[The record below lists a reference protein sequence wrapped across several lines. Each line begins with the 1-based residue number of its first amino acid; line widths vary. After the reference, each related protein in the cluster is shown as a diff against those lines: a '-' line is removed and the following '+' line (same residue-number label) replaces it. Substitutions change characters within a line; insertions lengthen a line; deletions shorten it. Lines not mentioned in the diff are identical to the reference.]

1 MKIQPIE
8 CPNCHAT
15 LKIDAGRKTPNGVY
29 YCQYCG
35 SAISI
40 DDEVKRSEHT
50 YRKID
55 EARILEAENE
65 RIRINHQRE
74 SEKMR
79 LDYEREERKKKMI
92 KKLIPFALIAV
103 LVIFFS
109 VRSAI
114 TNSRNEGIKEK
125 VINIIVEND
134 MAIDNI
140 SFDSDEVTVR
150 IESGTFEKEKIDTV
164 EERLIDFL
172 KKYKLKR
179 LNINFTSEYK
189 IVRDTIVD
197 EYGNI
202 DHFIDNTNE
211 SSDNDRE
218 SIIQTYTK
226 EVTKLYEKYPV
237 ELNGVDYEDDSVV
250 LWTKTST
257 TYSDTLNTIEQDI
270 AKLNN
275 TLSKQK
281 LHVVFTMTQGWVR
294 ETMISEEGEITIKQD
309 KSNSYSDEKQKE
321 LIEEYKKAV
330 SGVCK
335 INFVS
340 IYDAYLWENQVNII
354 ILNTSKNKV
363 RVDLLQKSLLAAL
376 KSHDSI
382 DVKIDMCDDDNF
394 VSIVRS
400 ILVNKEGDV
409 TVLFDFTE

>member
-125 VINIIVEND
+125 VINIVVEND

-218 SIIQTYTK
+218 CIIQTYTE

-250 LWTKTST
+250 
-257 TYSDTLNTIEQDI
+257 
-270 AKLNN
+270 
-275 TLSKQK
+275 
-281 LHVVFTMTQGWVR
+281 
-294 ETMISEEGEITIKQD
+294 
-309 KSNSYSDEKQKE
+309 
-321 LIEEYKKAV
+321 
-330 SGVCK
+330 
-335 INFVS
+335 
-340 IYDAYLWENQVNII
+340 
-354 ILNTSKNKV
+354 
-363 RVDLLQKSLLAAL
+363 
-376 KSHDSI
+376 
-382 DVKIDMCDDDNF
+382 
-394 VSIVRS
+394 
-400 ILVNKEGDV
+400 
-409 TVLFDFTE
+409 

>member
-15 LKIDAGRKTPNGVY
+15 LKIDAGRKTPNGVC

-164 EERLIDFL
+164 EERLIDFF

-211 SSDNDRE
+211 SSR
-218 SIIQTYTK
+218 
-226 EVTKLYEKYPV
+226 P
-237 ELNGVDYEDDSVV
+237 
-250 LWTKTST
+250 
-257 TYSDTLNTIEQDI
+257 
-270 AKLNN
+270 
-275 TLSKQK
+275 
-281 LHVVFTMTQGWVR
+281 
-294 ETMISEEGEITIKQD
+294 
-309 KSNSYSDEKQKE
+309 
-321 LIEEYKKAV
+321 
-330 SGVCK
+330 
-335 INFVS
+335 
-340 IYDAYLWENQVNII
+340 
-354 ILNTSKNKV
+354 
-363 RVDLLQKSLLAAL
+363 
-376 KSHDSI
+376 
-382 DVKIDMCDDDNF
+382 
-394 VSIVRS
+394 
-400 ILVNKEGDV
+400 
-409 TVLFDFTE
+409 